1 MSTHTNGR
9 MTVTVV
15 EDLPRAR
22 RARRARI
29 GRVLA
34 LALLSVVLMLTASC
48 SSLPVVGGG
57 KMEVTAYF
65 EDSAGL
71 FVGNDVGILGVT
83 VGKIKSIEPDGDQVK
98 VTMEVDDDYDVPAD
112 AGAVV
117 VARSVATD
125 RYVELTP
132 VYTKGPK
139 MEDGAE
145 ISLERTRTPVDFDQ
159 VLASLNDFATGI
171 AGSKKATNAIR
182 RFIDAGADTL
192 KGNGPLINQ
201 TVHALQEGVNG
212 IHAQRDNIAST
223 LSSLDVLLAAVATNQ
238 DTARTF
244 IQQVSKAA
252 DLLADERENF
262 RTALRSLDDAV
273 TVVAQF
279 AVDNRAQ
286 IVEALNG
293 STRVMKTILE
303 KQRSLTEILRVLPLA
318 LQNLDRA
325 QSGDRIPVVFDPLV
339 LTPLGGILQDVCDRL
354 PPAICALISTDPLGG
369 N

>member
-1 MSTHTNGR
+1 MR
-9 MTVTVV
+9 AQ
-15 EDLPRAR
+15 PRPTTRAAR
-22 RARRARI
+22 AL
-29 GRVLA
+29 GLA
-34 LALLSVVLMLTASC
+34 LMVVVLLLTGSC
-48 SSLPVVGGG
+48 SSLPVGGG
-57 KMEVTAYF
+57 GTMEVTVHF

-83 VGKIKSIEPDGDQVK
+83 VGKVTKIEPQGDQVE
-98 VTMEVDDDYDVPAD
+98 VTLEVDDEYDVPAD

-132 VYTKGPK
+132 VYSEGPK
-139 MEDGAE
+139 MEDGDE
-145 ISLERTRTPVDFDQ
+145 IGIERTRTPVDFDQ
-159 VLASLNDFATGI
+159 VLASLNEFATGI

-182 RFIDAGADTL
+182 RFINAGTKTL
-192 KGNGPLINQ
+192 KGNGPLMNQ
-201 TVHALQEGVNG
+201 TVHALQEGING

-223 LSSLDVLLAAVATNQ
+223 LRSLDVLLAAVETNKE
-238 DTARTF
+238 TARTF
-244 IQQVSKAA
+244 IQQVAEAA

-262 RTALRSLDDAV
+262 RAALRSLDDAV
-273 TVVAQF
+273 TVVAEF

-293 STRVMKTILE
+293 STRVMRTILE
-303 KQRSLTEILRVLPLA
+303 KQRSLTEILQVLPLA

-339 LTPLGGILQDVCDRL
+339 LTSLGGILQDVCDRL
-354 PPAICALISTDPLGG
+354 PPAICALIGSDPTGG
-369 N
+369 R

>member
-1 MSTHTNGR
+1 MTTQARGR

-15 EDLPRAR
+15 KDAPRGSRSGFAR
-22 RARRARI
+22 GI
-29 GRVLA
+29 GLA
-34 LALLSVVLMLTASC
+34 MLAVVVLLTAAC
-48 SSLPVVGGG
+48 SSVPGGGG
-57 KMEVTAYF
+57 KKEINAYF

-71 FVGNDVGILGVT
+71 FVGNDVGILGVV
-83 VGKIKSIEPDGDQVK
+83 VGEITAIEPDGEQVR
-98 VTMEVDDDYDVPAD
+98 VTLEIDDDYKVPAD

-132 VYTKGPK
+132 VYQKGPEL
-139 MEDGAE
+139 EDGDE
-145 ISLERTRTPVDFDQ
+145 IKLARTRTPVDFDQ

-171 AGSKKATNAIR
+171 SSSKKATKAIQ
-182 RFIDAGADTL
+182 RFINQGAETL

-212 IHAQRDNIAST
+212 LHSQRDNLSST
-223 LSSLDVLLAAVATNQ
+223 LESLDVLLAAVSANQ

-244 IQQVSKAA
+244 IDQVTEAA
-252 DLLADERENF
+252 DLLADERHNF

-279 AVDNRAQ
+279 AVDNREQ
-286 IVEALNG
+286 IVEALDG
-293 STRVMKTILE
+293 STRLMRTILE
-303 KQRSLTEILRVLPLA
+303 KQRSLTEILRVMPLA

-325 QSGDRIPVVFDPLV
+325 SHNKRFKTVFDPLV

-354 PPAICALISTDPLGG
+354 PPAICQLIGTDPLGG

>member
-1 MSTHTNGR
+1 MSAQPRPTTRAARALG
-9 MTVTVV
+9 
-15 EDLPRAR
+15 LPLMA
-22 RARRARI
+22 
-29 GRVLA
+29 
-34 LALLSVVLMLTASC
+34 VVLLLTGSC
-48 SSLPVVGGG
+48 SSLPVGGG
-57 KMEVTAYF
+57 GTMEVTVHF

-83 VGKIKSIEPDGDQVK
+83 VGKVTKIEPQGDQVE
-98 VTMEVDDDYDVPAD
+98 VTLEVDDEYDVPAD

-132 VYTKGPK
+132 VYSEGPK
-139 MEDGAE
+139 MEDGDE
-145 ISLERTRTPVDFDQ
+145 IGIERTRTPVDFDQ
-159 VLASLNDFATGI
+159 VLASLNEFATGI

-182 RFIDAGADTL
+182 RFINAGTKTL
-192 KGNGPLINQ
+192 KGNGPLMNQ
-201 TVHALQEGVNG
+201 TVHALQEGING

-223 LSSLDVLLAAVATNQ
+223 LRSLDVLLAAVETNKE
-238 DTARTF
+238 TARTF
-244 IQQVSKAA
+244 IQQVAEAA

-262 RTALRSLDDAV
+262 RAALRSLDDAV
-273 TVVAQF
+273 TVVAEF

-293 STRVMKTILE
+293 STRVMRTILE
-303 KQRSLTEILRVLPLA
+303 KQRSLTEILQVLPLA

-339 LTPLGGILQDVCDRL
+339 LTSLGGILQDVCDRL
-354 PPAICALISTDPLGG
+354 PPAICALIGSDPTGG
-369 N
+369 R